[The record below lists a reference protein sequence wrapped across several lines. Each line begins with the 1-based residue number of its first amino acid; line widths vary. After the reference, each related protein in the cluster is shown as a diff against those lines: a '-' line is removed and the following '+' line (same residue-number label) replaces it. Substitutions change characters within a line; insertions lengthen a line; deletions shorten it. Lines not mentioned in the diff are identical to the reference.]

1 MTRHRALTS
10 TFKSV
15 IALLTA
21 LVVAVLGASALPA
34 AALAGQAGQA
44 KGHQSD
50 RPGNGA
56 DRTHKST
63 QQSGKAHKARKA
75 THKSERPQKSQGAD
89 RRNGHASE
97 ARGHEK
103 STQPGNNGAH
113 GNSAAAHESHGK
125 GGGKSETAH
134 QGGKGDKGDPPGN
147 NGTVKIAPLGENDGT
162 PDNNPHVGCS
172 FQIEWYGFDEGSDIW
187 STVQFAMQAPT
198 SDVGLSGTSPEKVFV
213 GGDPATGAGTESG
226 LDGVQDYTLSFDGA
240 PHPQQG
246 YHVKLTVHTPYSKGA
261 DTKHK
266 VFWVEPCEQ
275 AAPPVDTPDKADNPD
290 NPDDNN
296 HPDDNNNPD
305 ENNGVQDEVDD
316 NGNTPTQVLG
326 VQASTNNSQGA
337 ESAAAASAGGA
348 SAEVPTAVD
357 SGLTGEQWSRSV
369 LPVLVVLLGLGTTF
383 VALVRRRTRVEA
395 VSRD

>member
-10 TFKSV
+10 TLKSV

-34 AALAGQAGQA
+34 AALAGHAGQA

-50 RPGNGA
+50 RPGNGG
-56 DRTHKST
+56 DRSHKST

-75 THKSERPQKSQGAD
+75 THKSEKPQRSQGAD
-89 RRNGHASE
+89 RRNEHASGT
-97 ARGHEK
+97 RGNEK
-103 STQPGNNGAH
+103 SSHPGKSGAH
-113 GNSAAAHESHGK
+113 GNSAAAHESHG
-125 GGGKSETAH
+125 
-134 QGGKGDKGDPPGN
+134 QGDKGDKGDPPGN

-172 FQIEWYGFDEGSDIW
+172 FQIEWYGFDEGSEIW
-187 STVQFAMQAPT
+187 STVHFAMQAPT
-198 SDVGLSGTSPEKVFV
+198 SDVGLSGTSPERVFV
-213 GGDPATGAGTESG
+213 GGDPATGAGTETG

-246 YHVKLTVHTPYSKGA
+246 YHVKLTVYTPYSKGA

-275 AAPPVDTPDKADNPD
+275 AAPPVDNSDNPGD
-290 NPDDNN
+290 SENSENPDDNN
-296 HPDDNNNPD
+296 GVQDETDDNGVQD
-305 ENNGVQDEVDD
+305 ETDDNGVQDEVDD
-316 NGNTPTQVLG
+316 NGNTATQVLG
-326 VQASTNNSQGA
+326 VQASTSNSQGA
-337 ESAAAASAGGA
+337 QSQGAA

-369 LPVLVVLLGLGTTF
+369 LPVLAVLIGLGTTF